1 MQAGYTEAVRAKHR
15 RSIEARSSSAKLPVV
30 FAANVLPFM
39 MRHAMVGVPM
49 RTRFDQ
55 FGKQMVRTALE
66 IRGPVETDAE
76 VPADTR
82 RIDLWFMPDPAR
94 ESVPGHLGV
103 LGRIADGPSTLEFF
117 HNTPSGED
125 LAACLIKH
133 GEFRHFL
140 SLRRTPPPVP
150 TQWVI
155 SSGRPDGGID
165 GLWLRPIADWPSG
178 IYEGPPLL
186 WTRLVVVNEL
196 PVARDTLLVRLLGA
210 GAVLKQA
217 IAELKELQAEAPERT
232 LALPILLRLRLTV
245 PSNPEKQTPDDQEF
259 LMDTQDI
266 VETWRREAIQEGVQ
280 QGLEQGVKRGVAHSL
295 VEVYEAR
302 FGAMPKDLRA
312 VVEDIDDEPTLVS
325 WLRLVG
331 TRNADE
337 IAAAIRSF
345 RAS

>member
-1 MQAGYTEAVRAKHR
+1 MV
-15 RSIEARSSSAKLPVV
+15 
-30 FAANVLPFM
+30 AA
-39 MRHAMVGVPM
+39 PM
-49 RTRFDQ
+49 RTRYDQ
-55 FGKQMVRTALE
+55 FGKQMVRAALE
-66 IRGPVETDAE
+66 AGGAIETDAE
-76 VPADTR
+76 VAVDTR

-94 ESVPGHLGV
+94 RSVPDHLGV
-103 LGRIADGPSTLEFF
+103 LGRIAGGPSTLEFF
-117 HNTPSGED
+117 HNTPSGEE

-150 TQWVI
+150 TQWVV

-165 GLWLRPIADWPSG
+165 GLWLRPIVGWPPG

-196 PVARDTLLVRLLGA
+196 PVTRDTLLVRLLGA
-210 GAVLKQA
+210 GAVLRQA
-217 IAELKELQAEAPERT
+217 IAELQEMRAEAPERA

-245 PSNPEKQTPDDQEF
+245 PSDPEKQTTDDQEF

-280 QGLEQGVKRGVAHSL
+280 QGLKQGLEQGVKQGVAHAL

-302 FGAMPKDLRA
+302 LGAMPEDLRA
-312 VVEDIDDEPTLVS
+312 VVEDTDDEATLVS
-325 WLRLVG
+325 WLRLAG
-331 TRNADE
+331 TRSADE
-337 IAAAIRSF
+337 IDAAIRSF

>member
-1 MQAGYTEAVRAKHR
+1 
-15 RSIEARSSSAKLPVV
+15 
-30 FAANVLPFM
+30 
-39 MRHAMVGVPM
+39 M

-66 IRGPVETDAE
+66 TRGPVETDAE

-82 RIDLWFMPDPAR
+82 RIDLWFMPDPVRFSGSAD
-94 ESVPGHLGV
+94 LGL
-103 LGRIADGPSTLEFF
+103 LGRIAGGPSTLEFF
-117 HNTPSGED
+117 HNTPGGDE

-140 SLRRTPPPVP
+140 ALRRTPPPVP

-165 GLWLRPIADWPSG
+165 GLWLRPIAAWPPG
-178 IYEGPPLL
+178 IYEGPPPL
-186 WTRLVVVNEL
+186 WTRLVVVSEL
-196 PVARDTLLVRLLGA
+196 PVARETLLVRLLGA
-210 GAVLKQA
+210 GLVLKRA
-217 IAELKELQAEAPERT
+217 IAELKDLPPEAPERT

-245 PSNPEKQTPDDQEF
+245 PSEPEKQTSDDQEF

-266 VETWRREAIQEGVQ
+266 VETWRREAVQEGVEKGLQ
-280 QGLEQGVKRGVAHSL
+280 QGLERGLERGLEQGVKQGVAHSL

-302 FGAMPKDLRA
+302 FGAMPKALRA
-312 VVEDIDDEPTLVS
+312 VVEATDDERTLVA
-325 WLRLVG
+325 WLRLAG
-331 TRNADE
+331 TRSADE